1 MSVAH
6 FYIPGKTPRHSKPFV
21 STGDRRTLV
30 CVTFIRHGVRPNIVV
45 PLWQTDDEAAQGW
58 EGPRKSYFVSGK
70 PSTELYI
77 KILRENVFTGRVL
90 VDDQLLSTRSSQLT
104 LVHDRASYHTSK
116 AFTAFAARSNINAKL
131 LPPRAGDLDPLDYG
145 VFSNVKREWRR
156 QVQRLGLDWK
166 GQCYLL
172 IELLQ
177 DFDADASIRALPHK
191 INACIKAQGR
201 HFEKP
206 AQP

>member
-1 MSVAH
+1 M
-6 FYIPGKTPRHSKPFV
+6 
-21 STGDRRTLV
+21 
-30 CVTFIRHGVRPNIVV
+30 
-45 PLWQTDDEAAQGW
+45 PLWQSDDEAAQGW
-58 EGPRKSYFVSGK
+58 EGSRKSYSVSGK
-70 PSTELYI
+70 LSTELCI
-77 KILRENVFTGRVL
+77 KILRENVF
-90 VDDQLLSTRSSQLT
+90 TRSSQLT